1 MQTMTDRTAPLAI
14 RSFLRRGHLAAA
26 TVLATM
32 LVGCAVGPDF
42 HRPGPPADATGNGY
56 TPRPLTTTAS
66 ADVAG
71 GSAQRFV
78 QNMDIPGQ
86 WWELFHSEPLNQLVV
101 RALTYNSDL
110 KAAQAALRAAND
122 NVYAQMGAYWPS
134 VSAGFSRTRARTS
147 AFVSPVPSNATQTY
161 NLYTSDL
168 HISYTPDVFGL
179 NRRTVETLQAQ
190 ADVQRYTLEAA
201 YLTLTSTVVTTAIQ
215 EASLRAQIAAT
226 QKIIKIESDLLA
238 LFQRQFSLGQV
249 TGLDVAAQES
259 ALAAAEQ
266 TLPPLQKQLSVQRD
280 LLGALVGGLPS
291 AELTQTFEL
300 SALHLPEDIPVSL
313 PSKLVEQRPD
323 VRMAEANLHAA
334 SAQIGVAIADR
345 LPLLNLTTDYG
356 GQAGV
361 FSAMVSP
368 SNIAWDFIT
377 SVTQPIFEGGTLLYR
392 ERAARDLFDQQFALY
407 RSAVVGAFQN
417 VADSLH
423 ALQSDADNLKAADFA
438 ERAARRQLELNRR
451 QMAVG
456 YINYVSLLQAEQSY
470 LTSVINLVQAQTS
483 RFADTAAL
491 FQALGG
497 GWWNRSDVASAQPPI
512 RATATATK

>member
-1 MQTMTDRTAPLAI
+1 MTSRLRTQRWT
-14 RSFLRRGHLAAA
+14 RSLRIA
-26 TVLATM
+26 TATALVAL

-56 TPRPLTTTAS
+56 TPKPLTKTAS
-66 ADVAG
+66 VDVSG
-71 GSAQRFV
+71 GASQRFV
-78 QNMDIPGQ
+78 TDMDIPGQ
-86 WWELFHSEPLNQLVV
+86 WWELFHSEPLNQLID
-101 RALTYNSDL
+101 RALKYNSDL

-134 VSAGFSRTRARTS
+134 LAASFSRMRARTS
-147 AFVSPVPSNATQTY
+147 AFIAPVPTNSTQTY

-179 NRRTVETLQAQ
+179 NRRTVESLQAE
-190 ADVQRYTLEAA
+190 ADVQRYTLEAT

-215 EASLRAQIAAT
+215 EAGLRAQIDAT
-226 QKIIKIESDLLA
+226 QKIIKIESDLLD
-238 LFQRQFSLGQV
+238 LFHRQFALGQV
-249 TGLDVAAQES
+249 TGLDVAGQEA
-259 ALAAAEQ
+259 ALAAAQQ

-280 LLGALVGGLPS
+280 LLVALVGGLPS
-291 AELTQTFEL
+291 EDLPQTFEL
-300 SALHLPEDIPVSL
+300 SALHLPQDIPVSL

-334 SAQIGVAIADR
+334 SAQIGVAIANR
-345 LPLLNLTTDYG
+345 LPVLNLTTDYG
-356 GQAGV
+356 GQSGV

-377 SVTQPIFEGGTLLYR
+377 SVTQPVFEGGTLLYR
-392 ERAARDLFDQQFALY
+392 ERGARDTFDQQFALY

-438 ERAARRQLELNRR
+438 ERAARRQLDLNRR
-451 QMAVG
+451 QLKLG
-456 YINYVSLLQAEQSY
+456 YINYVSLLQAEQTY
-470 LTSVINLVQAQTS
+470 LTSVINLVQAQAT
-483 RFADTAAL
+483 RLADTAAL
-491 FQALGG
+491 FQAVGG
-497 GWWNRSDVASAQPPI
+497 GWWNRSDVVPSQQAKLTPI
-512 RATATATK
+512 RG